1 MTNNTKLHCDIK
13 SALLRFAALLLTLLV
28 VISAAF
34 AGTAGFSLAE
44 SKESEPIR
52 SAHKVK
58 VGEKKYCCFVTDN
71 VILSPKDIKE
81 TEDAAVEAV
90 SKDGEE
96 LTDEARNAAIDDA
109 ITAMVLEKAG
119 FYMKEPNCTESSH
132 SAITAEDWN
141 KDKGSILLGEEDI
154 AAIRG
159 ASTADGAPV
168 KLYMDLQLTT
178 EKAEEI
184 TEDTKMYSTGT
195 LTGPA
200 LLFVAV
206 ATESDIEK
214 AEKDEAACE
223 AKKEESKTEPAA
235 EEQPQAAAPAV
246 KKPKAPKATAPEET
260 LPEFKTIKM
269 LDRSGG
275 PLEET
280 LKEGDPVTLEWRAL
294 RRNASNRNSSFLSR
308 IPGGALSLAA
318 IAAAGAAAIYVIV
331 RRKKE
336 QEDE

>member
-1 MTNNTKLHCDIK
+1 
-13 SALLRFAALLLTLLV
+13 
-28 VISAAF
+28 
-34 AGTAGFSLAE
+34 
-44 SKESEPIR
+44 
-52 SAHKVK
+52 
-58 VGEKKYCCFVTDN
+58 
-71 VILSPKDIKE
+71 
-81 TEDAAVEAV
+81 
-90 SKDGEE
+90 
-96 LTDEARNAAIDDA
+96 
-109 ITAMVLEKAG
+109 
-119 FYMKEPNCTESSH
+119 
-132 SAITAEDWN
+132 
-141 KDKGSILLGEEDI
+141 
-154 AAIRG
+154 
-159 ASTADGAPV
+159 
-168 KLYMDLQLTT
+168 
-178 EKAEEI
+178 
-184 TEDTKMYSTGT
+184 MYSTGT

-200 LLFVAV
+200 LLFVAI

-214 AEKDEAACE
+214 AKKDEAACE

>member
-141 KDKGSILLGEEDI
+141 KDKGCILLRNDDL

-159 ASTADGAPV
+159 ADPAEKAPV

-206 ATESDIEK
+206 ATESDIEIT
-214 AEKDEAACE
+214 EKEEAACE